1 MRMFRKAIPVW
12 AVILTLL
19 VVGAFTAAAIVYW
32 KGTIYNYEITLA
44 AGGAN
49 ASTTFVYGSWPAL
62 DDANFYAQTLQ
73 SLIDQKTTFIEA
85 DLSTMKLRFYK
96 DGAIADEVP
105 ILSKG
110 RPGSWWE
117 TPAGLYKVIVK
128 TPSDYSR
135 MAGVYSPWA
144 LDFQGNFL
152 IHGWP
157 YYPDGTPVGSTYS
170 GGCIR
175 LSTSDAKALYAM
187 VPVGTPVLVSS
198 DAFTPDG
205 FQEQPAT
212 VPIAARSYFA
222 ADLKSNYVLASKDSN
237 EVLPIASLTKLMTAL
252 VGVEYVNI
260 ERTLTITPDMIVK
273 TSVPRLKVGRAYS
286 LYDLLQPLLKESS
299 NEAAV
304 AISHFLGPQY
314 FVQLMNAQAASIG
327 MTDTHFTDVTG
338 SDWSDVST
346 AHDLFLLA
354 QYLYD
359 NRSFILEMTT
369 NTTTPNVYGPS
380 AFPSLQN
387 FNVFADDPDF
397 VGGKVGLNG
406 AASGT
411 ILSVFNIPFT
421 FATDTTATVTTPAVA
436 AAAASTTA
444 TTTASTTA
452 TIPAIP
458 TSTPITATS
467 TAPAPAA
474 TATGI
479 VASTTRPIM
488 FVILG
493 SENYETDANTF
504 LDWIKATYR

>member
-1 MRMFRKAIPVW
+1 MRIFRKTVPVW
-12 AVILTLL
+12 AVIL
-19 VVGAFTAAAIVYW
+19 AFLAVLSLAAAAIVHW
-32 KGTIYNYEITLA
+32 KGIIYNYEITLA
-44 AGGAN
+44 SGDAN
-49 ASTTFVYGSWPAL
+49 TSTAFVYGSWPAL
-62 DDANFYAQTLQ
+62 DDANFYEQTLQ
-73 SLIDQKTTFIEA
+73 NLIDQKTTFIEA
-85 DLSTMKLRFYK
+85 NLSTMTLRFYK
-96 DGAIADEVP
+96 EGAVADEVP

-117 TPAGLYKVIVK
+117 TPAGLYKVTAK
-128 TPSDYSR
+128 TPSDYSY

-175 LSTSDAKALYAM
+175 LSTDDAKALYAM

-212 VPIAARSYFA
+212 APLAARSYFA
-222 ADLKSNYVLASKDSN
+222 ADLKSNYVLASKDPE
-237 EVLPIASLTKLMTAL
+237 EVLPIASITKLMTAL
-252 VGVEYVNI
+252 VAVEYVNI
-260 ERTLTITPDMIVK
+260 ERTITITPDMIVK
-273 TSVPRLKVGRAYS
+273 TSVPRLKVGESYS

-314 FVQLMNAQAASIG
+314 FVELMNEQAASIG
-327 MTDTHFTDVTG
+327 MTNTHFTDVTG
-338 SDWSDVST
+338 SDWGDVST
-346 AHDLFLLA
+346 AHDLFLFA

-359 NRSFILEMTT
+359 NRSFILDMTT
-369 NTTTPNVYGPS
+369 NTTTPNAYGPS
-380 AFPSLQN
+380 KFSGLQN

-406 AASGT
+406 GASGT
-411 ILSVFNIPFT
+411 IISVFNIPFT
-421 FATDTTATVTTPAVA
+421 LPTDTSLAPATFATTTALATTTDAM
-436 AAAASTTA
+436 TTA
-444 TTTASTTA
+444 TTT
-452 TIPAIP
+452 
-458 TSTPITATS
+458 
-467 TAPAPAA
+467 
-474 TATGI
+474 
-479 VASTTRPIM
+479 RPIV
-488 FVILG
+488 FVVLG
-493 SENYETDANTF
+493 SENYEADAKTF